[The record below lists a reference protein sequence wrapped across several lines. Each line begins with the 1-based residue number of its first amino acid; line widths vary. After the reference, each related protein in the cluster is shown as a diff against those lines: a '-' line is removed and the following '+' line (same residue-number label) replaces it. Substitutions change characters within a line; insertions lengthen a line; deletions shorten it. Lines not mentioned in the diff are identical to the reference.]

1 MGREG
6 EVSSFVKLVVFLVLI
21 KVKDNFSLVS
31 GHLLDYHLTVENKW
45 KKLKKRFKQGI
56 IRIKYDS

>member
-21 KVKDNFSLVS
+21 KRKDNFSLVS

-45 KKLKKRFKQGI
+45 KKLTKKIEAKNN
-56 IRIKYDS
+56 

>member
-21 KVKDNFSLVS
+21 KRKDIFSLVS

-45 KKLKKRFKQGI
+45 KKLTKKIEAKNN
-56 IRIKYDS
+56 